1 MKNRVAGT
9 FRSLRSFNFRL
20 WTAGA
25 LVSNVG
31 TWMQRVAQD
40 WLVLTQL
47 THHDAS
53 ALGIVVSL
61 QFAPQLLLLPWT
73 GSAAD
78 RLNQRKLLIL
88 TQAAMGV
95 LALILGVLTIAGVI
109 QLWHVYVL
117 AFLSGSAAALDAP
130 VRQTFVAEMVGDAD
144 LSNAVALNSTSFNA
158 AQMIGP
164 AVAGLLIASV
174 GIGWAF
180 LLNGLSFAAVLISMS
195 FFRLTELH
203 KSARAHPITSGFLE
217 GLRYVWKRPDLK
229 AILIMLFLIG
239 TFGLNFPIFIATM
252 AVNVFHSDARA
263 FGLLSSIMAV
273 GTVSG
278 ALFAA
283 SRQKQSLAS
292 LMAGAGVFGLGC
304 TLAALAP
311 GYWWF
316 AATLIIIG
324 AAALTF
330 ANGTNSIMQ
339 LSTEPAMRGRVMAL
353 RVAIAF
359 GGTPIGAPIVGWV
372 ANHFGPRWSLVIGAV
387 AGFAAALVAVLVLA
401 RRKNTPRRVISPV
414 KSASIQPNPLS
425 IPARRVR
432 LLAAGHHRGLAAVFA
447 GAVDLLPEA
456 HKVVDS
462 GDGGDQHRKVDGG
475 NGDPP
480 DRYDE
485 HANLP
490 LIPAMGQ
497 NG

>member
-1 MKNRVAGT
+1 MKNRMAGT

-20 WTAGA
+20 WTAGG
-25 LVSNVG
+25 LISNIG

-53 ALGIVVSL
+53 ALGIVIGL
-61 QFAPQLLLLPWT
+61 QFAPLLLLLPWT
-73 GSAAD
+73 GLAAD
-78 RLNQRKLLIL
+78 RLNQRKLLML
-88 TQAAMGV
+88 TQATMGV
-95 LALILGVLTIAGVI
+95 LALILGTLTIAGVI

-117 AFLSGSAAALDAP
+117 AFLSGCAAALDAP

-144 LSNAVALNSTSFNA
+144 LTNAVALNSTSFTA

-164 AVAGLLIASV
+164 AAAGLLIAGV

-195 FFRLTELH
+195 FFRLSELH
-203 KSARAHPITSGFLE
+203 KSARAHPTNSGFLE
-217 GLRYVWKRPDLK
+217 GLRYVWRRPDLR

-252 AVNVFHSDARA
+252 AVNVFHTDARG

-273 GTVSG
+273 GTLSG
-278 ALFAA
+278 ALFFA
-283 SRQKQSLAS
+283 SRQRQSLAS
-292 LMAGAGVFGLGC
+292 LMAGACVFGLGC

-316 AATLIIIG
+316 AATLMIIG

-330 ANGTNSIMQ
+330 GNGTNSIMQ

-353 RVAIAF
+353 RVAIAM

-372 ANHFGPRWSLVIGAV
+372 ANRFGPRWSLAVGAG
-387 AGFAAALVAVLVLA
+387 AGFTAALVAVYVLA
-401 RRKNTPRRVISPV
+401 RRKEP
-414 KSASIQPNPLS
+414 PL
-425 IPARRVR
+425 A
-432 LLAAGHHRGLAAVFA
+432 
-447 GAVDLLPEA
+447 
-456 HKVVDS
+456 
-462 GDGGDQHRKVDGG
+462 
-475 NGDPP
+475 
-480 DRYDE
+480 
-485 HANLP
+485 
-490 LIPAMGQ
+490 
-497 NG
+497 